1 MAPRVETASTPTS
14 SRRNEP
20 HPGRTVMMRSLLIVL
35 AMALV
40 GLVAGPMIGML
51 IVEFS
56 HADPNSYGAKED
68 GFVGFLYG
76 LYIGPGVG
84 FVLGVILALV
94 VSKKSTEHTE

>member
-1 MAPRVETASTPTS
+1 
-14 SRRNEP
+14 
-20 HPGRTVMMRSLLIVL
+20 MMRSLLIVL

-84 FVLGVILALV
+84 FLLGVILALLV
-94 VSKKSTEHTE
+94 PKKSTEHTE

>member
-1 MAPRVETASTPTS
+1 
-14 SRRNEP
+14 
-20 HPGRTVMMRSLLIVL
+20 MMRSLLIVL

-40 GLVAGPMIGML
+40 GLVAGPVIGML
-51 IVEFS
+51 IVEYS
-56 HADPNSYGAKED
+56 HADPNSFGAKED

-94 VSKKSTEHTE
+94 VSKKSSKHTE

>member
-1 MAPRVETASTPTS
+1 
-14 SRRNEP
+14 
-20 HPGRTVMMRSLLIVL
+20 MMRSLLIVL

-40 GLVAGPMIGML
+40 GLVAGPVIGML
-51 IVEFS
+51 IVQYS
-56 HADPNSYGAKED
+56 HADPNSFGAAED

>member
-1 MAPRVETASTPTS
+1 
-14 SRRNEP
+14 
-20 HPGRTVMMRSLLIVL
+20 MMRSLLIVL

-40 GLVAGPMIGML
+40 GLVAGPVIGML
-51 IVEFS
+51 IVEYS
-56 HADPNSYGAKED
+56 HADPNSYGAAED

-94 VSKKSTEHTE
+94 VLNKSSEHTE

>member
-1 MAPRVETASTPTS
+1 
-14 SRRNEP
+14 
-20 HPGRTVMMRSLLIVL
+20 MMRSLLIVL

-40 GLVAGPMIGML
+40 GLVAGPVIGML
-51 IVEFS
+51 IVEYS
-56 HADPNSYGAKED
+56 HTDPNSYGAKED

-94 VSKKSTEHTE
+94 VSKKSSKHTE

>member
-1 MAPRVETASTPTS
+1 
-14 SRRNEP
+14 
-20 HPGRTVMMRSLLIVL
+20 MRSLLIVL

-40 GLVAGPMIGML
+40 GLVAGPVIGML
-51 IVEFS
+51 IVQYS
-56 HADPNSYGAKED
+56 HADPNSYGAAED

-94 VSKKSTEHTE
+94 VSKKSSEHTE

>member
-1 MAPRVETASTPTS
+1 
-14 SRRNEP
+14 
-20 HPGRTVMMRSLLIVL
+20 MMRSLLIVL

-40 GLVAGPMIGML
+40 GLVAGPVIGML
-51 IVEFS
+51 IVEYS
-56 HADPNSYGAKED
+56 HADPNSYGAAED

-94 VSKKSTEHTE
+94 VSKKSSEHTE

>member
-1 MAPRVETASTPTS
+1 
-14 SRRNEP
+14 
-20 HPGRTVMMRSLLIVL
+20 MMRSLLIVL

-40 GLVAGPMIGML
+40 GLVAGPVIGML
-51 IVEFS
+51 IVQYS
-56 HADPNSYGAKED
+56 HADPNSYGAAED

-94 VSKKSTEHTE
+94 VSKKSSEHTE

>member
-1 MAPRVETASTPTS
+1 
-14 SRRNEP
+14 
-20 HPGRTVMMRSLLIVL
+20 MMRSLLIVL

-40 GLVAGPMIGML
+40 GLVAGPVIGML
-51 IVEFS
+51 IVEYS
-56 HADPNSYGAKED
+56 HTDPNSYGAKED

-94 VSKKSTEHTE
+94 VSKRNSEYTE

>member
-1 MAPRVETASTPTS
+1 
-14 SRRNEP
+14 
-20 HPGRTVMMRSLLIVL
+20 MMRSLLIVL

-40 GLVAGPMIGML
+40 GLVAGPVIGML
-51 IVEFS
+51 IVQYS
-56 HADPNSYGAKED
+56 HADPNSFGAAED

-94 VSKKSTEHTE
+94 VSKKSSEHTE

>member
-1 MAPRVETASTPTS
+1 
-14 SRRNEP
+14 
-20 HPGRTVMMRSLLIVL
+20 MMRSLLIVL

>member
-1 MAPRVETASTPTS
+1 MK
-14 SRRNEP
+14 
-20 HPGRTVMMRSLLIVL
+20 RSLLIVL

-40 GLVAGPMIGML
+40 GLVAGPVIGML
-51 IVEFS
+51 IVQYS
-56 HADPNSYGAKED
+56 HADPNSFGAAED

-94 VSKKSTEHTE
+94 VSKKSSKHTE

>member
-1 MAPRVETASTPTS
+1 
-14 SRRNEP
+14 
-20 HPGRTVMMRSLLIVL
+20 MMRSLLIVL

-40 GLVAGPMIGML
+40 GLVAGPVIGML
-51 IVEFS
+51 IVQYS
-56 HADPNSYGAKED
+56 HADPNSFGAAED

-94 VSKKSTEHTE
+94 VSKKSSKHTE